1 MSMLCWKR
9 RAAFGSEFSHRLD
22 EPLLILCRERIFDDR
37 IKIYL
42 TIFGGGNRYLILTK
56 IRVYESVDSRLG
68 RNSRERRPLSAQ
80 PLGRPFT
87 LSRETNKP
95 RLTAGN
101 AETRSNFAVRRERLA
116 NRHGCSPGNT
126 LPGKRG
132 REREREREGNRSW
145 VRGMG
150 RKREEDGGMVDE
162 PTVVD
167 RIPLNRIGW
176 TRRFFYRDAARS
188 IDR

>member
-9 RAAFGSEFSHRLD
+9 RAAFGSEFPDRLD

-95 RLTAGN
+95 RLAAGN